1 MGDSSLE
8 SQVEL
13 TDYTANIDIIE
24 FVFYCN
30 SQLRYFGEAIAVKID
45 S

>member
-13 TDYTANIDIIE
+13 TD
-24 FVFYCN
+24 V
-30 SQLRYFGEAIAVKID
+30 RAVALDFFLKIFENHFTI
-45 S
+45 